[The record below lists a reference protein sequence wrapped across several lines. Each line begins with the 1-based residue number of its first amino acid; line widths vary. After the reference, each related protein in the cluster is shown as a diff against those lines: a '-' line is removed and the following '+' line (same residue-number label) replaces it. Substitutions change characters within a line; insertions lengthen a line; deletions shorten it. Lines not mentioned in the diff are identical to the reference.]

1 MSRGQCETN
10 RVHTVTTGTILVL
23 SGVALLG
30 TLRGWWDIEPYW
42 AYWPLVLLVPAIG
55 RRFGPDRSLVAG
67 LAWGGVA
74 AFLVSL
80 NLGYVHLRLRDLVP
94 LLLVGLGVR
103 LLYRSR
109 AHAGG
114 AR

>member
-1 MSRGQCETN
+1 MSRRQCETN
-10 RVHTVTTGTILVL
+10 RVHTVLTGVILLL

-30 TLRGWWDIEPYW
+30 SLRGWWDLEPYW
-42 AYWPLVLLVPAIG
+42 AYWPLVFVLPAIS
-55 RRFGPDRSLVAG
+55 RLVGPDRSLVAG
-67 LAWGGVA
+67 LAWAGVA
-74 AFLVSL
+74 ALLVSL

-103 LLYRSR
+103 LLVRAR

-114 AR
+114 TR

>member
-1 MSRGQCETN
+1 MNSRQCEAN
-10 RVHTVTTGTILVL
+10 RVHTVLIGVILVL

-30 TLRGWWDIEPYW
+30 ALRGWWDIDRYA
-42 AYWPLVLLVPAIG
+42 AYWPVVLLLPAIS
-55 RRFGPDRSLVAG
+55 RLFGPDRNVLAAVAW
-67 LAWGGVA
+67 AGVA

-103 LLYRSR
+103 LLFRSR

>member
-1 MSRGQCETN
+1 MSGRHCATN
-10 RVHTVTTGTILVL
+10 RAHTVMTGVILVL

-30 TLRGWWDIEPYW
+30 ALRGWWDIERYW
-42 AYWPLVLLVPAIG
+42 AFWPLVFLLPATS
-55 RRFGPDRSLVAG
+55 RLVGPERNLVAG
-67 LAWGGVA
+67 LAWAGA
-74 AFLVSL
+74 AGLLVSL

-94 LLLVGLGVR
+94 LLLVGFGVR

-109 AHAGG
+109 THAGR